1 MVCNNIILLQSAYVI
16 NILLI
21 RLSNI
26 QGNLNV
32 RKIKKFIVYVK
43 YVYVVHVLAFNEF
56 HAYTGQTSNHKYFG
70 TFISFIHIFILLHHD
85 LFEIIVRGFFFQSMI
100 NIKP

>member
-1 MVCNNIILLQSAYVI
+1 MVCNNIILLQSVYVI

-43 YVYVVHVLAFNEF
+43 YYVYVVHVLAFNEF
-56 HAYTGQTSNHKYFG
+56 HAYIGQISNDKYFG
-70 TFISFIHIFILLHHD
+70 TFISFINIFI
-85 LFEIIVRGFFFQSMI
+85 
-100 NIKP
+100 